1 MLPRVVGR
9 GPCRRGPALST
20 LPTPTLLLTPP
31 VDLSSPGL
39 RRRDRLIAHVYT
51 HDDRHVQVALYGW
64 KVVSGA
70 TAAHRRTAT
79 WEAAVYADTE
89 EPLDPVDEER
99 WQENLVAAV
108 LTRAGG

>member
-1 MLPRVVGR
+1 VV
-9 GPCRRGPALST
+9 P
-20 LPTPTLLLTPP
+20 
-31 VDLSSPGL
+31 
-39 RRRDRLIAHVYT
+39 
-51 HDDRHVQVALYGW
+51 
-64 KVVSGA
+64 GA

-99 WQENLVAAV
+99 WQEDLVAAV